1 MGAPSVVV
9 TGASGFVGRAV
20 LAALAARGIR
30 PTAVTRDRRRLADLE
45 LDLAIVEGDIGA
57 SDLAFIAQ
65 VARHDIL
72 LHLAWDG
79 LPNYKSLH
87 HFETE
92 LPAQYRFLKAAVAAG
107 SRSIVVTGT
116 CFEYGMQEGRLVESA
131 PAQATNPYGYAKD
144 SLRRQLSF
152 LKQETPFALTWTRLF
167 YMYGN
172 GQNPKSIYSQLAA
185 AVARGDEHFDMSA
198 GEQIRDY
205 LPIEAIADRLARLA
219 LLGREAGIVNICS
232 GAPRS
237 MRGVVES
244 WLRDN
249 GWRIALR
256 LGKHPYPDYEPFAF
270 WGSAEK
276 LREVLDHETTRSS
289 SHA

>member
-1 MGAPSVVV
+1 MGGPSVVV

-30 PTAVTRDRRRLADLE
+30 PTAVTRDRRRLSDLE
-45 LDLAIVEGDIGA
+45 QDATIIEGDIGVPHPP
-57 SDLAFIAQ
+57 FIAEI
-65 VARHDIL
+65 ARHDIL

-92 LPAQYRFLKAAVAAG
+92 LPAQYCFLKAVVAAG
-107 SRSIVVTGT
+107 SRSLLVTGT
-116 CFEYGMQEGRLVESA
+116 CFEYGMQEGGLVETVPSQ
-131 PAQATNPYGYAKD
+131 PTNPYGCAKD
-144 SLRRQLSF
+144 ALRRQLSF
-152 LKQETPFALTWTRLF
+152 LKQETPFALTWARLF
-167 YMYGN
+167 YMYGT

-185 AVARGDEHFDMSA
+185 AVDRGDDHFDMSA

-205 LPIEAIADRLARLA
+205 LPIEEVAELLVRLT
-219 LLGREAGIVNICS
+219 LLGRDVGIVNICS
-232 GAPRS
+232 GQPRS

-249 GWRIALR
+249 GWRITLR
-256 LGKHPYPDYEPFAF
+256 LGRYPYPDYEPFAF

-276 LREVLDHETTRSS
+276 LRDVLNDKTV
-289 SHA
+289 

>member
-1 MGAPSVVV
+1 MGGPSVVV
-9 TGASGFVGRAV
+9 TGASGFVGRTV

-30 PTAVTRDRRRLADLE
+30 PTAVTRDRRRLSNLK

-57 SDLAFIAQ
+57 PDPAFIAE
-65 VARHDIL
+65 VARHNIL

-116 CFEYGMQEGRLVESA
+116 CFEYGMQEGRLVETG
-131 PAQATNPYGYAKD
+131 PAQPTNPYGYAKKA
-144 SLRRQLSF
+144 LLQQLSL
-152 LKQETPFALTWTRLF
+152 LKQETPFALTWARLF
-167 YMYGN
+167 YMYGT

-185 AVARGDEHFDMSA
+185 AVDRGDDHFDMSA

-205 LPIEAIADRLARLA
+205 LPIEEVGEVLVRLT
-219 LLGREAGIVNICS
+219 LLGRDVGIVNICS
-232 GAPRS
+232 GQPRS

-244 WLRDN
+244 WLCDK
-249 GWRIALR
+249 GWRITLR
-256 LGKHPYPDYEPFAF
+256 LGRYPYPDYEPFAF

-276 LREVLDHETTRSS
+276 LREVLSDKTV
-289 SHA
+289 

>member
-1 MGAPSVVV
+1 MGGPSVAV

-20 LAALAARGIR
+20 LGALAARGIR
-30 PTAVTRDRRRLADLE
+30 PTAVTRDRRRLSDLE
-45 LDLAIVEGDIGA
+45 LDLAIVEADIGA
-57 SDLAFIAQ
+57 PDPAFIAE

-87 HFETE
+87 HVETE
-92 LPAQYRFLKAAVAAG
+92 LPAQYRFLKAVVAAG

-116 CFEYGMQEGRLVESA
+116 CFEYGMQEGRLVETG
-131 PAQATNPYGYAKD
+131 PAQPTNPYGYAKEA
-144 SLRRQLSF
+144 LRQQLSF

-167 YMYGN
+167 YMYGT

-185 AVARGDEHFDMSA
+185 AVDRGDDHFDMSA

-205 LPIEAIADRLARLA
+205 LPIEEVADLLVRLA
-219 LLGREAGIVNICS
+219 LLGRDVGVVNICS
-232 GAPRS
+232 GQPRS

-249 GWRIALR
+249 GWRITLR
-256 LGKHPYPDYEPFAF
+256 LGEYPYPDYEPFAF
-270 WGSAEK
+270 WGSTRK
-276 LREVLDHETTRSS
+276 LRSILECD
-289 SHA
+289 

>member
-1 MGAPSVVV
+1 MGGPSVIV

-20 LAALAARGIR
+20 LAALAGRDIR
-30 PTAVTRDRRRLADLE
+30 PTAVTRDRRRLADL
-45 LDLAIVEGDIGA
+45 DGQAAIIEGDVSTPSPA
-57 SDLAFIAQ
+57 LIAET
-65 VARHDIL
+65 ARHDVL

-107 SRSIVVTGT
+107 SRSLVVTGT
-116 CFEYGMQEGRLVESA
+116 CFEYGMQEGLLVETGPSQ
-131 PAQATNPYGYAKD
+131 PTNPYGYAKD
-144 SLRRQLSF
+144 ALRRQLMF
-152 LKQETPFALTWTRLF
+152 LKRETPFALTWARLF
-167 YMYGN
+167 YMYGK
-172 GQNPKSIYSQLAA
+172 GQNPNSIYSQLAA

-205 LPIEAIADRLARLA
+205 LPIEAIADALVELA
-219 LLGREAGIVNICS
+219 LLGRDAGVVNICS
-232 GAPRS
+232 GEPRS

-249 GWRIALR
+249 GWRITLR
-256 LGKHPYPDYEPFAF
+256 LGKYLYPDYEPFAF

-276 LREVLDHETTRSS
+276 LRGLVNNRR
-289 SHA
+289 A

>member
-1 MGAPSVVV
+1 MGGPSVVV
-9 TGASGFVGRAV
+9 TGASGVVGRAV

-30 PTAVTRDRRRLADLE
+30 PTAVTRDRRRLSDLE
-45 LDLAIVEGDIGA
+45 LDLAVVEGDIA
-57 SDLAFIAQ
+57 APDPAFIAE

-87 HFETE
+87 HFESE
-92 LPAQYRFLKAAVAAG
+92 LPAQYRFLKAVVAAG
-107 SRSIVVTGT
+107 LRSIVVTGT
-116 CFEYGMQEGRLVESA
+116 CFEYGMQEGCLVENG
-131 PAQATNPYGYAKD
+131 PAQPTNPYGYAKD
-144 SLRRQLSF
+144 ALRRQLSF
-152 LKQETPFALTWTRLF
+152 LKHETPFALTWTRLF
-167 YMYGN
+167 YMYGP

-185 AVARGDEHFDMSA
+185 AVGRGDDHFDMSA

-205 LPIEAIADRLARLA
+205 LPIEEVGEVLVRLT
-219 LLGREAGIVNICS
+219 LLGRDVGIVNICS
-232 GAPRS
+232 GQPRS

-249 GWRIALR
+249 GWRITLR
-256 LGKHPYPDYEPFAF
+256 LGRYPYPDYEPFAF

-276 LREVLDHETTRSS
+276 LREVLNDKTV
-289 SHA
+289 

>member
-1 MGAPSVVV
+1 MGGPSVVV

-30 PTAVTRDRRRLADLE
+30 PTAVTRDRRRLSDLE
-45 LDLAIVEGDIGA
+45 RDLAIVEGDIGA
-57 SDLAFIAQ
+57 PDPAFIAE

-92 LPAQYRFLKAAVAAG
+92 LPAQYRFLKAVVAAG
-107 SRSIVVTGT
+107 LRSIIVTGT
-116 CFEYGMQEGRLVESA
+116 CFEYGMQEGRVVETG
-131 PAQATNPYGYAKD
+131 PAQPTNPYGYAKD
-144 SLRRQLSF
+144 ALRRQLSF

-167 YMYGN
+167 YMYGT
-172 GQNPKSIYSQLAA
+172 GQNPKSIYGQLTA
-185 AVARGDEHFDMSA
+185 AVGRGDDHFDMSA

-205 LPIEAIADRLARLA
+205 LPIEAVADRLVRLA
-219 LLGREAGIVNICS
+219 LLGREAGIVNIFS
-232 GAPRS
+232 GQPRS

-249 GWRIALR
+249 GWRITLR
-256 LGKHPYPDYEPFAF
+256 LGRYPYLDYEPFAF

-276 LREVLDHETTRSS
+276 LRSILECD
-289 SHA
+289 

>member
-1 MGAPSVVV
+1 MGGPSVVV

-30 PTAVTRDRRRLADLE
+30 PTAVTRDRRRLSNLE
-45 LDLAIVEGDIGA
+45 LDSAIVEGDIGA
-57 SDLAFIAQ
+57 PDPAFIAE

-131 PAQATNPYGYAKD
+131 PAQPTNPYGYAKD
-144 SLRRQLSF
+144 ALRRQLSF
-152 LKQETPFALTWTRLF
+152 LNQETPFALTWTRLF
-167 YMYGN
+167 YMYGK

-232 GAPRS
+232 GEPRS

-249 GWRIALR
+249 GWRITLR
-256 LGKHPYPDYEPFAF
+256 LGRYPYPDYEPFAF

-276 LREVLDHETTRSS
+276 LREVLSDKTV
-289 SHA
+289 

>member
-1 MGAPSVVV
+1 MGGPSVVV
-9 TGASGFVGRAV
+9 TGATGFVGRAV

-30 PTAVTRDRRRLADLE
+30 PTAVTRDRRRLSDLE
-45 LDLAIVEGDIGA
+45 LDSAIVEGDIGA
-57 SDLAFIAQ
+57 PDPAFIAE

-92 LPAQYRFLKAAVAAG
+92 LPTQYRFLRAAVAAG

-131 PAQATNPYGYAKD
+131 PAQPTNPYGYAKD
-144 SLRRQLSF
+144 ALRRQLSF

-167 YMYGN
+167 YMSGK

-219 LLGREAGIVNICS
+219 LLGREAGIVNVCS
-232 GAPRS
+232 GEPRS

-256 LGKHPYPDYEPFAF
+256 LGRYPYPDYEAFAF

-276 LREVLDHETTRSS
+276 LRDVLNDKTV
-289 SHA
+289 

>member
-20 LAALAARGIR
+20 LAALAAHGIR
-30 PTAVTRDRRRLADLE
+30 PTAVTRGRRRLSDLE
-45 LDLAIVEGDIGA
+45 QNAVIIEGDIGVP
-57 SDLAFIAQ
+57 DPAFIAEI
-65 VARHDIL
+65 ARHDVL

-92 LPAQYRFLKAAVAAG
+92 LPAQYRFLKAVVAAG

-116 CFEYGMQEGRLVESA
+116 CFEYGMQEGRLVETGPSQ
-131 PAQATNPYGYAKD
+131 PTNPYGYAKD
-144 SLRRQLSF
+144 ALRRQLSF

-167 YMYGN
+167 YMYGT

-185 AVARGDEHFDMSA
+185 AVDRGDDHFDMSA

-205 LPIEAIADRLARLA
+205 LPIEEVVELLVRLT
-219 LLGREAGIVNICS
+219 LLGRDVGIVNICS
-232 GAPRS
+232 GQPRS

-249 GWRIALR
+249 GWRITLR
-256 LGKHPYPDYEPFAF
+256 LGRYPYPDYEPFAF

-276 LREVLDHETTRSS
+276 LREVLSDKTV
-289 SHA
+289 

>member
-1 MGAPSVVV
+1 MGGPSVVV

-20 LAALAARGIR
+20 LAALAARRIR
-30 PTAVTRDRRRLADLE
+30 PTAVTRDRRRLSNLE

-57 SDLAFIAQ
+57 PDPAFIAE

-79 LPNYKSLH
+79 LPNYKALH

-92 LPAQYRFLKAAVAAG
+92 LPAQYRFLKAVVAAG

-116 CFEYGMQEGRLVESA
+116 CFEYGMQEGRLVETG
-131 PAQATNPYGYAKD
+131 PAQPTNPYGYAKEA
-144 SLRRQLSF
+144 LRQQLSF

-167 YMYGN
+167 YMYGT

-185 AVARGDEHFDMSA
+185 AVDRGDDHFDMSA

-205 LPIEAIADRLARLA
+205 LPIEEVADLLVRLA
-219 LLGREAGIVNICS
+219 LLGRDVGVVNICS
-232 GAPRS
+232 GQPRS

-249 GWRIALR
+249 GWRITLR
-256 LGKHPYPDYEPFAF
+256 LGKYPYPDYEPFAF
-270 WGSAEK
+270 WGCAEK
-276 LREVLDHETTRSS
+276 LREVLNDKT
-289 SHA
+289 A

>member
-1 MGAPSVVV
+1 MGGPSVVV

-20 LAALAARGIR
+20 LAALAADGIR
-30 PTAVTRDRRRLADLE
+30 PTAVTRDRQRLADLE

-57 SDLAFIAQ
+57 PDPAFIAEL
-65 VARHDIL
+65 ARHDIL

-87 HFETE
+87 HLETE
-92 LPAQYRFLKAAVAAG
+92 LPAQYRFLKAVVAAG
-107 SRSIVVTGT
+107 LRSIVVTGT
-116 CFEYGMQEGRLVESA
+116 CFEYGMQEGCLVENG
-131 PAQATNPYGYAKD
+131 PAQPTNPYGYAKD
-144 SLRRQLSF
+144 ALRRQLSF

-167 YMYGN
+167 YMYGT

-185 AVARGDEHFDMSA
+185 AVGRGDDHFDMSA

-205 LPIEAIADRLARLA
+205 LPIEEVVELLVRLT
-219 LLGREAGIVNICS
+219 LLGRDVGIVNICS
-232 GAPRS
+232 GQPRS

-249 GWRIALR
+249 GWRITLR
-256 LGKHPYPDYEPFAF
+256 LGRYPYPDYEPFAF

-276 LREVLDHETTRSS
+276 LREVLSDKTV
-289 SHA
+289 

>member
-1 MGAPSVVV
+1 MGGPSVVV

-30 PTAVTRDRRRLADLE
+30 PIAVTRDRKRLSDLE
-45 LDLAIVEGDIGA
+45 LDMAIVEGDIGA
-57 SDLAFIAQ
+57 PDPAFIAEL
-65 VARHDIL
+65 ARQDVL

-92 LPAQYRFLKAAVAAG
+92 LPAQYRFLKAVVAAG
-107 SRSIVVTGT
+107 LRSIVVTGT
-116 CFEYGMQEGRLVESA
+116 CFEYGMQEGRLVETG
-131 PAQATNPYGYAKD
+131 PAQPTNPYGCAKD
-144 SLRRQLSF
+144 ALRRQLSF

-167 YMYGN
+167 YMYGT

-185 AVARGDEHFDMSA
+185 AVGRGDDQFDMSA

-205 LPIEAIADRLARLA
+205 LPIEAVADRLVQLA
-219 LLGREAGIVNICS
+219 LRGRDAGIVNICS
-232 GAPRS
+232 GEPRS
-237 MRGVVES
+237 MRGIVES

-249 GWRIALR
+249 GWRITLR
-256 LGKHPYPDYEPFAF
+256 LGRYPYPDYEPFAF
-270 WGSAEK
+270 WGSAER
-276 LREVLDHETTRSS
+276 LREVLNDRTV
-289 SHA
+289 

>member
-1 MGAPSVVV
+1 MGGPSVVV

-30 PTAVTRDRRRLADLE
+30 PTVVTRDRRRLSDLE
-45 LDLAIVEGDIGA
+45 LDSAIVEGDIGA
-57 SDLAFIAQ
+57 PDPAFIGE

-79 LPNYKSLH
+79 LPNYKSPH

-92 LPAQYRFLKAAVAAG
+92 LPTQFRFLKAAVAAG
-107 SRSIVVTGT
+107 SRSIVVSGT
-116 CFEYGMQEGRLVESA
+116 CFEYGMQEGRLVETA
-131 PAQATNPYGYAKD
+131 PTQPTNPYGCAKD
-144 SLRRQLSF
+144 ALRRQLSF
-152 LKQETPFALTWTRLF
+152 LKQETPFALTWARLF
-167 YMYGN
+167 YMYGT

-185 AVARGDEHFDMSA
+185 AVDRGDDHFDMSA

-205 LPIEAIADRLARLA
+205 LPIKEVAELLVRLT
-219 LLGREAGIVNICS
+219 LLGRDVGIVNICS
-232 GAPRS
+232 GQPRS

-249 GWRIALR
+249 GWRITLR
-256 LGKHPYPDYEPFAF
+256 LGRYPYPDYEPLAF

-276 LREVLDHETTRSS
+276 LREVLN
-289 SHA
+289 

>member
-79 LPNYKSLH
+79 LPNYKSLY

-116 CFEYGMQEGRLVESA
+116 CFEYGMQEGRLVETG
-131 PAQATNPYGYAKD
+131 PAQPTNPYGYAKEA
-144 SLRRQLSF
+144 LRQQLSF

-167 YMYGN
+167 YMYGK

-185 AVARGDEHFDMSA
+185 AVGRGDDHFDMSA

-205 LPIEAIADRLARLA
+205 LPIEAIADRLVRLS
-219 LLGREAGIVNICS
+219 LLSRDVGIVNVCS
-232 GAPRS
+232 GQPRS
-237 MRGVVES
+237 MRGVVEG

-249 GWRIALR
+249 GWRITLR
-256 LGKHPYPDYEPFAF
+256 LGKYPYPDYEPFAF
-270 WGSAEK
+270 WGGAEK
-276 LREVLDHETTRSS
+276 LREILNDKTI
-289 SHA
+289 

>member
-1 MGAPSVVV
+1 MGGPSVVV

-30 PTAVTRDRRRLADLE
+30 PTAVTRDRRRLSHLE
-45 LDLAIVEGDIGA
+45 LDLAIIEGDIGA
-57 SDLAFIAQ
+57 PDQAFIAE

-116 CFEYGMQEGRLVESA
+116 CFEYGMLEGRLVETG
-131 PAQATNPYGYAKD
+131 PAQPTNPYGYAKEA
-144 SLRRQLSF
+144 LRQQLSF
-152 LKQETPFALTWTRLF
+152 LKQETPFALTWTRIF
-167 YMYGN
+167 YMYGT

-185 AVARGDEHFDMSA
+185 AVDRGDDHFDMSA

-205 LPIEAIADRLARLA
+205 LPIEEAVELLVRLA
-219 LLGREAGIVNICS
+219 LLGRDVGIVNICS
-232 GAPRS
+232 GQPRS

-244 WLRDN
+244 WLREN
-249 GWRIALR
+249 GWRITLR
-256 LGKHPYPDYEPFAF
+256 LGRYPYPDHEPFAF

-276 LREVLDHETTRSS
+276 LREVLNDKTV
-289 SHA
+289 

>member
-1 MGAPSVVV
+1 MGTPSVVV

-20 LAALAARGIR
+20 LAALASHGVR
-30 PTAVTRDRRRLADLE
+30 PTAITRDRRRLSDLE
-45 LDLAIVEGDIGA
+45 QYAAIIEGDIGVP
-57 SDLAFIAQ
+57 DTAFIAEI
-65 VARHDIL
+65 ARHDIL

-92 LPAQYRFLKAAVAAG
+92 LPAQYRFLKAVVAAG
-107 SRSIVVTGT
+107 SRAIVVAGT
-116 CFEYGMQEGRLVESA
+116 CFEYGMQEGRLVENA
-131 PAQATNPYGYAKD
+131 PAQPTNPYGYAKD
-144 SLRRQLSF
+144 ALRRQLMF
-152 LKQETPFALTWTRLF
+152 LKQETPFALTWPRLF
-167 YMYGN
+167 YMYGR

-185 AVARGDEHFDMSA
+185 AIARGDEHFDMSA

-205 LPIEAIADRLARLA
+205 LPIDSAADRLARLA
-219 LLGREAGIVNICS
+219 LLGREGGVVNICS
-232 GAPRS
+232 GEPRS
-237 MRGVVES
+237 MRSIVES

-256 LGKHPYPDYEPFAF
+256 LGEYPYPDYEPFAF

-276 LREVLDHETTRSS
+276 LREVLNERPIE
-289 SHA
+289 

>member
-1 MGAPSVVV
+1 MGGPSVVV

-30 PTAVTRDRRRLADLE
+30 PTAVTRDRRRLSDLE

-57 SDLAFIAQ
+57 PDPAFIAE
-65 VARHDIL
+65 VARHDVL

-92 LPAQYRFLKAAVAAG
+92 LPAQYRFLKAVVAAG

-116 CFEYGMQEGRLVESA
+116 CFEYGMQEGRLVETGA
-131 PAQATNPYGYAKD
+131 TQPTNPYGYAKD
-144 SLRRQLSF
+144 ALRRQLSF
-152 LKQETPFALTWTRLF
+152 LKHETPFALTWTRLF
-167 YMYGN
+167 YMYGT

-185 AVARGDEHFDMSA
+185 AVDRGDDRFDMSA

-205 LPIEAIADRLARLA
+205 LPIEAIAHRLVRLS
-219 LLGREAGIVNICS
+219 LLSRDVGIVNVCS
-232 GAPRS
+232 GQPRS
-237 MRGVVES
+237 MRGVVEG

-249 GWRIALR
+249 GWRIRLR
-256 LGKHPYPDYEPFAF
+256 LGRYPYPDYEPFAF
-270 WGSAEK
+270 WGSSEK
-276 LREVLDHETTRSS
+276 LRDVLNDRTV
-289 SHA
+289 

>member
-1 MGAPSVVV
+1 MGEPSVVV

-30 PTAVTRDRRRLADLE
+30 PTAVTRDRRRLSDLE
-45 LDLAIVEGDIGA
+45 LDSAIVEGDIGA
-57 SDLAFIAQ
+57 PDPAFIAE

-87 HFETE
+87 HLETE
-92 LPAQYRFLKAAVAAG
+92 LPAQYRFLKAMVAAG
-107 SRSIVVTGT
+107 SRSLLVTGT
-116 CFEYGMQEGRLVESA
+116 CFEYGMQAGRLVETG
-131 PAQATNPYGYAKD
+131 PAQPTNPYGYAKD
-144 SLRRQLSF
+144 ALRRQLSF
-152 LKQETPFALTWTRLF
+152 LKQETPFALIWARLF
-167 YMYGN
+167 YMYGT

-185 AVARGDEHFDMSA
+185 AVDRGDDHFDMSA

-205 LPIEAIADRLARLA
+205 LPIKEAAELLVRLT
-219 LLGREAGIVNICS
+219 LLGRDVGIVNICS
-232 GAPRS
+232 GQPRS

-244 WLRDN
+244 WLRDD
-249 GWRIALR
+249 GWRIKLR
-256 LGKHPYPDYEPFAF
+256 LGRYPYPDYEPFAF

-276 LREVLDHETTRSS
+276 LHEILN
-289 SHA
+289 

>member
-1 MGAPSVVV
+1 MGALSVVV

-20 LAALAARGIR
+20 LSALAARGIR
-30 PTAVTRDRRRLADLE
+30 PTAVTRDRRRLSDLE
-45 LDLAIVEGDIGA
+45 LDSAIVEGDIGA
-57 SDLAFIAQ
+57 PDPAFIAEI
-65 VARHDIL
+65 ARHDTL

-92 LPAQYRFLKAAVAAG
+92 LPAQYRFLNAVATAG
-107 SRSIVVTGT
+107 LRSMVVTGT
-116 CFEYGMQEGRLVESA
+116 CFEYGMQEGRLVETA
-131 PAQATNPYGYAKD
+131 PAQPTNPYGYAKD
-144 SLRRQLSF
+144 ALRRQLTF

-167 YMYGN
+167 YMYGT

-185 AVARGDEHFDMSA
+185 AVARGDDHFDMSA

-219 LLGREAGIVNICS
+219 LLGRGAGIVNICS
-232 GAPRS
+232 GEARS
-237 MRGVVES
+237 MRGIVES

-249 GWRIALR
+249 GWRITLR
-256 LGKHPYPDYEPFAF
+256 LGKYPYPDYEPFAF

-276 LREVLDHETTRSS
+276 LREVLNDK
-289 SHA
+289 AV

>member
-1 MGAPSVVV
+1 MGGPSVVV

-20 LAALAARGIR
+20 LAVLATRGIR
-30 PTAVTRDRRRLADLE
+30 PTAVTRDRRRLSNLE

-57 SDLAFIAQ
+57 PDPAFIAE
-65 VARHDIL
+65 VARHDVL

-116 CFEYGMQEGRLVESA
+116 CFEYGMQEGRLGETG
-131 PAQATNPYGYAKD
+131 PAHPTNPYGYAKEA
-144 SLRRQLSF
+144 LRQQLSF
-152 LKQETPFALTWTRLF
+152 LKQKTPFALTWTRLF
-167 YMYGN
+167 YMYGT

-185 AVARGDEHFDMSA
+185 AVERGDDHFDMSA

-205 LPIEAIADRLARLA
+205 LPFEEVAELLVRLT
-219 LLGREAGIVNICS
+219 LLGREVGIVNICS
-232 GAPRS
+232 GQPQS
-237 MRGVVES
+237 MRGIVES

-249 GWRIALR
+249 GWRITLR
-256 LGKHPYPDYEPFAF
+256 LGRYPYPDYEPFAF

-276 LREVLDHETTRSS
+276 LREVLNEKTVK
-289 SHA
+289 

>member
-1 MGAPSVVV
+1 MGGPSVVV

-30 PTAVTRDRRRLADLE
+30 PTAVTRDRRRLSDLE
-45 LDLAIVEGDIGA
+45 QDATIVEGDIGVP
-57 SDLAFIAQ
+57 DPPFIAE

-116 CFEYGMQEGRLVESA
+116 CFEYGMREGCLVENG
-131 PAQATNPYGYAKD
+131 PAQPTNPYGYAKD
-144 SLRRQLSF
+144 ALRRQLSF

-167 YMYGN
+167 YMYGT

-185 AVARGDEHFDMSA
+185 AVDRGDDHFDMSA

-205 LPIEAIADRLARLA
+205 LPIEEVVELLVRLT
-219 LLGREAGIVNICS
+219 LLGRDVGIVNICS
-232 GAPRS
+232 GQPRS

-244 WLRDN
+244 WLLDN
-249 GWRIALR
+249 GWRITLR
-256 LGKHPYPDYEPFAF
+256 PGRYPYPDYEPFAF

-276 LREVLDHETTRSS
+276 LREVLNDKTV
-289 SHA
+289 